1 MGSIAPV
8 PIFCQPHIISPYYYI
23 ILVITISPSSHLQG
37 WSSQFPQSQALEDP
51 NPQKGLALKVFSF
64 CYHYFM
70 STRKHFYTSLGVTF
84 WIITAIFVLLPSWP
98 HLYYRLYP
106 QASSLLASTIAS
118 TATQAQETLTLPA
131 PSTNNLAPITK
142 AELPEVDPS
151 LPPENGLI
159 IDKIG
164 VRGEIHEGDDWE
176 TALRQGIWRV
186 PDFATPLSDT
196 VQSDTVT
203 PRLPAGMASSA
214 PIILA
219 AHRWGYLEWSA
230 SFRKLNSFYHLPQIK
245 VGDTIQI
252 VWDQRL
258 FEYKVYSTETG
269 TQITDYNAKLILY
282 TCQLW
287 NSPARFFVY
296 ANRVAL

>member
-1 MGSIAPV
+1 
-8 PIFCQPHIISPYYYI
+8 
-23 ILVITISPSSHLQG
+23 
-37 WSSQFPQSQALEDP
+37 
-51 NPQKGLALKVFSF
+51 
-64 CYHYFM
+64 M
-70 STRKHFYTSLGVTF
+70 STKKRLFATLGVTF
-84 WIITAIFVLLPSWP
+84 WVLTAIFVLLPSWP

-118 TATQAQETLTLPA
+118 TATQAQETITLPA
-131 PSTNNLAPITK
+131 PSTNDLTPSTNSLAPITNNFAPSTK
-142 AELPEVDPS
+142 IELPDVDPS
-151 LPPENGLI
+151 LPAKNGLI
-159 IDKIG
+159 IDAIG

-186 PDFATPLSDT
+186 PNFATPLGDT

-203 PRLPAGMASSA
+203 PRLPAGTASSA

-219 AHRWGYLEWSA
+219 AHRWGYLEWST

-245 VGDTIQI
+245 VGDTLQI
-252 VWDQRL
+252 IWDQRL
-258 FEYKVYSTETG
+258 FEYKVYSVETG

-296 ANRVAL
+296 ANRIN